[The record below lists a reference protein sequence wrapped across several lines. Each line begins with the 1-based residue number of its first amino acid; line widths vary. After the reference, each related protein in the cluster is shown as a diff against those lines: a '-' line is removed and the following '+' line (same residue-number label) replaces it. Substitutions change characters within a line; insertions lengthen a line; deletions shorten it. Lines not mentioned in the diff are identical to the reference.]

1 MKKNDV
7 IRCTSKEDVR
17 QMMQDLN
24 RAGFHA
30 VAGGSDGL
38 VITITGVPEPQYQV
52 RAKRGRSRRKVYC
65 ETRKEADYFFE
76 KYAQEFEF
84 VEMLEGY
91 PGEWKIIA
99 TSTNKE
105 VKG

>member
-7 IRCTSKEDVR
+7 IRCASKADVR
-17 QMMQDLN
+17 QTMQDLSL
-24 RAGFHA
+24 AGFHA

-38 VITITGVPEPQYQV
+38 VITITGVPETQYLVQARDGANV
-52 RAKRGRSRRKVYC
+52 RKAYC
-65 ETRKEADYFFE
+65 DTKEEADYIYE

-91 PGEWKIIA
+91 PGEWESIA
-99 TSTNKE
+99 QTW
-105 VKG
+105 

>member
-1 MKKNDV
+1 MKKNDT

-24 RAGFHA
+24 LAGFHA

-38 VITITGVPEPQYQV
+38 IITITEVPETRYLVQARDGASV
-52 RAKRGRSRRKVYC
+52 RKAYC
-65 ETRKEADYFFE
+65 DTKEEADYIYE

-91 PGEWKIIA
+91 PGEWESIA
-99 TSTNKE
+99 QTW
-105 VKG
+105 

>member
-7 IRCTSKEDVR
+7 IYCKSKEDVR
-17 QMMQDLN
+17 QTMRDLSL
-24 RAGFHA
+24 AGFHT

-38 VITITGVPEPQYQV
+38 VITITGVPETQYLVQARDGANV
-52 RAKRGRSRRKVYC
+52 RKAYC
-65 ETRKEADYFFE
+65 DTKEEADYIYE

-91 PGEWKIIA
+91 PGEWESIA
-99 TSTNKE
+99 QTW
-105 VKG
+105 

>member
-7 IRCTSKEDVR
+7 IRCASKADVR
-17 QMMQDLN
+17 QMMQDLSL
-24 RAGFHA
+24 AGFHA

-38 VITITGVPEPQYQV
+38 IITITGVPETRYLIQ
-52 RAKRGRSRRKVYC
+52 AKRGRSRRKVIC

-76 KYAQEFEF
+76 KYEQDFDF
-84 VEMLEGY
+84 VRMMEGY
-91 PGEWKIIA
+91 ESEWKIIA